1 MEPKLLVGKHS
12 NKRARSATRRGI
24 GGKTKNDVTISDD
37 VKELDTKVELG
48 RKVAVGGGKSKGE
61 RSASKKGKLGGGD
74 EVLKGG
80 GKIPSE
86 ENFKTPMKRKRGA
99 DGEIVQA
106 FLSSTERSSSRLR
119 PRKDVPTFRK
129 VELAE
134 NDSERIVGKRVKIY
148 WSGSRRWF
156 VGRVKAFDHDKR
168 CHTIHYEDGEK
179 EDLDLRQERFELEVF
194 PGDGFNLI
202 VEPKSEKKVKA
213 WDGVKDSAEK
223 NKESSKKAMSGK
235 KVKVKVGNAK
245 PMKSPVKSKK
255 KRTVRAT
262 KMNMSLLNRKEETKE
277 EANLTESVE
286 VDVEHDEVKTDT
298 LHSEI
303 ITEKSA
309 EVNYLENDK
318 ADSPVKNA
326 SGKHGEIS
334 AQATKP
340 NFNSEKGKSCL
351 DDGKISGEAGD
362 DAEKQTET
370 EKKMEFK
377 DAMTKECSDTQ
388 DVKDN
393 MVDLAM
399 DVEVSVHPEEVE
411 EKVIRGETNVD
422 GPGGVNTEKSADDI
436 QGTCDV
442 AVDLQVSQSKEV
454 SGSSGDMPK
463 DESNDDAEI
472 PKPQPTENDPK
483 FKESECFFHFPLK
496 NYICAQLYLLLNCM
510 LGLGVLMAHFA
521 LCFVFWGLFLS
532 LCFFSTLPLCCFPVN
547 DLSSMFV
554 MYFDLWK
561 F

>member
-1 MEPKLLVGKHS
+1 MRMEPKLLVGKHS

-168 CHTIHYEDGEK
+168 CHRQFTMKMVRK
-179 EDLDLRQERFELEVF
+179 EDLDLRQE
-194 PGDGFNLI
+194 
-202 VEPKSEKKVKA
+202 
-213 WDGVKDSAEK
+213 
-223 NKESSKKAMSGK
+223 
-235 KVKVKVGNAK
+235 
-245 PMKSPVKSKK
+245 
-255 KRTVRAT
+255 
-262 KMNMSLLNRKEETKE
+262 RKEETKE

-303 ITEKSA
+303 ITEKIC
-309 EVNYLENDK
+309 
-318 ADSPVKNA
+318 
-326 SGKHGEIS
+326 G

-351 DDGKISGEAGD
+351 DDGKISGEA
-362 DAEKQTET
+362 
-370 EKKMEFK
+370 
-377 DAMTKECSDTQ
+377 
-388 DVKDN
+388 DN

-399 DVEVSVHPEEVE
+399 DVEVSVHPEEVG
-411 EKVIRGETNVD
+411 EKVIRGETNV
-422 GPGGVNTEKSADDI
+422 
-436 QGTCDV
+436 
-442 AVDLQVSQSKEV
+442 SQSKEV
-454 SGSSGDMPK
+454 SGSAGDMPK

-483 FKESECFFHFPLK
+483 FKESSFWSLRNQNFV
-496 NYICAQLYLLLNCM
+496 
-510 LGLGVLMAHFA
+510 LGQ
-521 LCFVFWGLFLS
+521 
-532 LCFFSTLPLCCFPVN
+532 
-547 DLSSMFV
+547 
-554 MYFDLWK
+554 
-561 F
+561 